1 MQQITCSTQ
10 GDLMN
15 KFILLI
21 LVIIICHFTEVK
33 PDANFLDTALRVMV
47 LIEKVEQ
54 LFGKKPEREKLTQYR
69 KPHEEKK
76 SKKSSKKS
84 L

>member
-10 GDLMN
+10 GYLMN

-21 LVIIICHFTEVK
+21 LVITISYFTAVK

-54 LFGKKPEREKLTQYR
+54 LCGKKPEK
-69 KPHEEKK
+69 EKK
-76 SKKSSKKS
+76 SNKSSKKY

>member
-10 GDLMN
+10 GYLMN

-21 LVIIICHFTEVK
+21 LVITISYFTAVK
-33 PDANFLDTALRVMV
+33 PDANFLDTALRVML

-54 LFGKKPEREKLTQYR
+54 WCGKKPEK
-69 KPHEEKK
+69 EKK
-76 SKKSSKKS
+76 SNNSSKKH